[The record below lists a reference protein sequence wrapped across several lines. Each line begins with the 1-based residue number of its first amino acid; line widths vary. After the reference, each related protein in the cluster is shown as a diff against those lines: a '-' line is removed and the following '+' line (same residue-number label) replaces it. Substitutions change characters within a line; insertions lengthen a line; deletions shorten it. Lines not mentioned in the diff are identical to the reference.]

1 MVDKGSKVV
10 DGTLAEVKA
19 AAERG
24 VLIDYDGDSSVL
36 RDLPG
41 VSRFRDDGGQ
51 AELFLNDGTDP
62 QEILDLLVSRIRI
75 KRFDIR
81 APTLRDAF
89 ERMVEAKDR
98 A

>member
-1 MVDKGSKVV
+1 
-10 DGTLAEVKA
+10 
-19 AAERG
+19 
-24 VLIDYDGDSSVL
+24 
-36 RDLPG
+36 
-41 VSRFRDDGGQ
+41 
-51 AELFLNDGTDP
+51 LNDGTDP